1 MELIKNKGTL
11 IIEDSPEIGF
21 SNIYIL
27 QRVINETPT
36 NVVYLISPD
45 GGLLNVPVDGYYILH
60 KYKLPTTV
68 GAEYYIIGGNLY
80 GPIEELLGGQEVY
93 SILDYETPEYSQVE
107 FLYYENIREFYI
119 NLLKD
124 KYLKNL
130 CCCGSF
136 QDKSIVDTI
145 TMGLEVI
152 SYLEEYSQ
160 FYEASRIIDMLSL
173 CNKTVIS
180 NCGCNG

>member
-1 MELIKNKGTL
+1 MELIKTQGKL
-11 IIEDSPEIGF
+11 IIEDSPEVGF
-21 SNIYIL
+21 SNVYII
-27 QRVINETPT
+27 QKIVGEEPT
-36 NVVYLISPD
+36 NVTYLISPD
-45 GGLLNVPVDGYYILH
+45 GGLLNMAIDGYYVIH

-68 GAEYYIIGGNLY
+68 NTEYYIIGGNSY
-80 GPIEELLGGQEVY
+80 GPGEELLEGQEIY
-93 SILDYETPEYSQVE
+93 SILDYETLEYSQIE
-107 FLYYENIREFYI
+107 FLYYENIKVFYI

-130 CCCGSF
+130 CCCGNL
-136 QDKSIVDTI
+136 QDKFTVDTI

-160 FYEASRIIDMLSL
+160 FYEAARIIDMLAL
-173 CNKTVIS
+173 CNKTVLS